1 MGHMNTKVKYELEFP
16 IQASPQLLYNYI
28 STPSG
33 LSEWFADN
41 VNSRGELFTF
51 IWDDSEEQ
59 AKLITKKSSERI
71 KFKWLDSE
79 DDGSFFELR
88 IQVDSITKDVS
99 IIVTDFSDDDE
110 VEESKMLWENQ
121 IASLKQVLGSR

>member
-1 MGHMNTKVKYELEFP
+1 MNTKVKYELEFP

-51 IWDDSEEQ
+51 IWDDSEEK